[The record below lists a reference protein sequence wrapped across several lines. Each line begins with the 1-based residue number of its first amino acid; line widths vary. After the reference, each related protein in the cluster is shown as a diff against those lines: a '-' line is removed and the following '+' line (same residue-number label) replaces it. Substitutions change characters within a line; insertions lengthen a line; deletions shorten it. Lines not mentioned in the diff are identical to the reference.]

1 MTTSNKTNKGYKKNR
16 ELRQNNPNIKKIVDG
31 EVVSFHRP
39 QKEVDAERKAWE
51 KEQKIKND
59 AKQKA
64 KAEEQKA
71 REQKAKERKAT
82 SEARC
87 KAQVKEQN
95 AGNAVMR
102 KVEKNAK
109 K

>member
-82 SEARC
+82 SEVRC

-95 AGNAVMR
+95 AENAAMR
-102 KVEKNAK
+102 KAEKNAK